1 MHHDVQNNRT
11 QLNYKKIFLLF
22 CFRNARRTQNQ
33 FFTSLF
39 DTQTHHGCQRLIAM
53 MNSNNGGTN
62 NHDVCSD
69 ADDVVAS
76 ESRTQG
82 CCLSQQIY
90 IDSGNDKK
98 VLFLLSIG
106 LNHNNEPLFSFEREP
121 WSLLPKTFL
130 RPRNNEY
137 VHEIKRLENLFNI
150 HPVPRPSNWTK
161 VRTMDWLE

>member
-1 MHHDVQNNRT
+1 M
-11 QLNYKKIFLLF
+11 I
-22 CFRNARRTQNQ
+22 
-33 FFTSLF
+33 
-39 DTQTHHGCQRLIAM
+39 
-53 MNSNNGGTN
+53 NSNNGGTN
-62 NHDVCSD
+62 NNDVVCSD

-82 CCLSQQIY
+82 CYLSQQIH

-106 LNHNNEPLFSFEREP
+106 LDHHNKPLFSFEQEP

-130 RPRNNEY
+130 CPRNNEF
-137 VHEIKRLENLFNI
+137 VHEIKWRANVFNI

-161 VRTMDWLE
+161 VQTMDWLERNPV